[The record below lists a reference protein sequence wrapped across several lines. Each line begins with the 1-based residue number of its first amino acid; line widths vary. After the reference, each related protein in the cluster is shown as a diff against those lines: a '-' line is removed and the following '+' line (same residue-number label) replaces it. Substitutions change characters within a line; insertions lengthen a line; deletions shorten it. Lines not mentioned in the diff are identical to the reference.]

1 MKKRTV
7 NSKFGLVKGFLLVLC
22 LLLLFGT
29 QAGQSYAQLTPD
41 AIDWNTTITYTVKPS
56 YGYDYNF
63 TAFGFYNGTHYN
75 LYYPLN
81 YSGDLP
87 LIIQFGGY
95 AGNSNDLAN
104 LEEDS
109 PLCGHLASQGYAV
122 LEFGYDT
129 GGTIPEASQTCYKVL
144 KGTILPWVENDSF
157 PWAIDKSKVALCG
170 HSAGGS
176 AVLGLAEPNIAT
188 SVALTPYYLST
199 SLVPEVKN
207 VAPTLILTGQ
217 GDTLVPYNDNGTA
230 YYSGLVAPKAI
241 LDITGADHN
250 LGVGTFDLNTAGT
263 APTLRYVTAWF
274 DAVLKGNSTAA
285 SLFTAASL
293 SDDPQVNIYQID
305 IPSFSTTPPQR
316 APDNT
321 IMITLGITIAVT
333 VSMIGGYYFYQ
344 TRKRTQ
350 NLHAR

>member
-7 NSKFGLVKGFLLVLC
+7 IGRLFGLGKGFLLVLC

-29 QAGQSYAQLTPD
+29 QTSQSYAQLTPG
-41 AIDWNTTITYTVKPS
+41 AIDWNTPITYTVKPS

-144 KGTILPWVENDSF
+144 KGSILPWVENESF
-157 PWAIDKSKVALCG
+157 PLAIDKSKIALCG

-199 SLVPEVKN
+199 SLVPEARN

-217 GDTLVPYNDNGTA
+217 GDTLVPYNDNGTT

-241 LDITGADHN
+241 MDITDADHN

-285 SLFTAASL
+285 SLFTSSSL
-293 SDDPQVNIYQID
+293 SGDPQVNIYQID
-305 IPSFSTTPPQR
+305 ITSFSPAPPEG
-316 APDNT
+316 APENT
-321 IMITLGITIAVT
+321 VAISLVIIIVT
-333 VSMIGGYYFYQ
+333 VSMIGGYFFYK
-344 TRKRTQ
+344 TRKRSK
-350 NLHAR
+350 NSHNR